1 MMTNIT
7 FSNQPT
13 IYSIVDSQTL
23 YNINSRMTTLAQ
35 LNKPG
40 GSSKTDAARTKIVIR
55 RLPPALPEEIFWKS
69 VGTWVSDYTAS
80 WKQYVAGRLGDE

>member
-1 MMTNIT
+1 
-7 FSNQPT
+7 
-13 IYSIVDSQTL
+13 
-23 YNINSRMTTLAQ
+23 MTTLAQ

-69 VGTWVSDYTAS
+69 VETWVSDDTAS
-80 WKQYVAGRLGDE
+80 WKQYVAGRVGDE